1 MDRLATNDANLAR
14 RGLVNA
20 ATSSTDASGTDI
32 DTGCEV
38 DFAPAED
45 PDLDLLARWC
55 AGDRAAGSA
64 LFDRHF
70 ADLFRFFET
79 KVGDETEELVQRTFC
94 ACVHRRDQFR
104 RQSSFRTFLFAIA
117 RFELYAHWRQRA
129 RHGQAI
135 DFSEVS
141 LAQVATTPVTRL
153 ARNRQRD
160 RLLRALQSLPLESQ
174 LLIELHYWEDMDSDA
189 LAEVFEIS
197 PTTART
203 RLFRARQALRA
214 HMERDADRGA
224 APEPGR
230 LDEWVGALRAMRP
243 ARAATVSA
251 RRS

>member
-1 MDRLATNDANLAR
+1 MD
-14 RGLVNA
+14 
-20 ATSSTDASGTDI
+20 
-32 DTGCEV
+32 DTKGS
-38 DFAPAED
+38 D

-141 LAQVATTPVTRL
+141 LAQVATTPVSRL

-174 LLIELHYWEDMDSDA
+174 LLIELHYWEEMDSDE
-189 LAEVFEIS
+189 LAEVFDIS

-214 HMERDADRGA
+214 HMESDADLA
-224 APEPGR
+224 ATPPLGR

-243 ARAATVSA
+243 ALYRN
-251 RRS
+251 